1 MPTSIRLADKSPS
14 SRDAFFLLVFQHRDS
29 PLRPPGH
36 HVPFRQSSDAHLH
49 LRGNITAGRPSSSRW
64 PCNPPTQNP
73 TGLRCSDLP
82 S

>member
-1 MPTSIRLADKSPS
+1 MPASIRLADKSPS
-14 SRDAFFLLVFQHRDS
+14 SRGAFFLLVFQHRDS
-29 PLRPPGH
+29 PPLLGH

-64 PCNPPTQNP
+64 PCNLPTQNP